1 MSQKNNFKMKIRK
14 NTIVLALML
23 FAFLSINAQSFLK
36 KKQKKAYKCGYVHK
50 ESFLSKMKPMKLI
63 SKATGA
69 LIKAK
74 PKSDLANVAL
84 SIGYASNQI
93 PRNQLDYATKTPGWE
108 TCGDGVA
115 VFFLN
120 YEGIGFTDTDGDVKV
135 NGNKLEKAG
144 LGSYY
149 YGFSP
154 DKRGT
159 QKVIINSSNGDVV
172 DIEIEQ
178 AAPLEIISVN
188 GVAKGGDI
196 IIDGTKDL
204 VIELK
209 GGDADPDSELYVE
222 MIISA
227 MSLKVQSHLYPSK
240 ATNKIVV
247 PKEAFKNFENS
258 PLPIIKKNTLSVTRV
273 KNELINNNVVGV
285 IQKTSTFSD
294 FVPVLMDGDF
304 SGGSLLK
311 NAFKKDKNTNASSKF
326 KTIEGEY
333 NVKINKGNPFMHPPI
348 EKMKNIGIS
357 SFVVRGNLQKEKT
370 TVSTSTSTSFNVKTT
385 TTTTT
390 HIKKWFP
397 KLEEQSWQNF
407 VDNLYDQFADKL
419 KSEYGVNVVDV
430 NKILKAK
437 AYAEM
442 KPIVDTVTQ
451 TFIEKGAYGTKRL
464 IKTGAID
471 YIKDIKTTFAADG
484 TNEKIIQE
492 LALDGLIAV
501 TIDLDFDLKTA
512 GLNPIV
518 KMTAFSPNV
527 TYRMAGKY
535 FEMDFSTKAKSLEE
549 AGKYNA
555 LVGPEEAIYKI
566 IKGDELINAFK
577 LAMDELKRGEKAN
590 PAYHRIWK
598 DRMK

>member
-1 MSQKNNFKMKIRK
+1 MDIKKMRIT
-14 NTIVLALML
+14 TILML
-23 FAFLSINAQSFLK
+23 FIFTTVSINAQSFLK
-36 KKQKKAYKCGYVHK
+36 KKQLKAYKCGYVHK
-50 ESFLSKMKPMKLI
+50 EGFLNKIKPMKLI

-74 PKSDLANVAL
+74 PKSDLSNVAL
-84 SIGYASNQI
+84 SIGYAANLI
-93 PRNQLDYATKTPGWE
+93 PKSQLDFATKTPGWE
-108 TCGDGVA
+108 TCGDGVS

-135 NGNKLEKAG
+135 NGKKLEKAG
-144 LGSYY
+144 MGTYFQGS
-149 YGFSP
+149 SP

-159 QKVIINSSNGDVV
+159 QKVVINSSDGDLL

-188 GVAKGGDI
+188 GIPKGGDI
-196 IIDGTKDL
+196 IIDGKSDV

-209 GGDADPDSELYVE
+209 GGDTDPNSELYVE
-222 MIISA
+222 MIITA

-258 PLPIIKKNTLSVTRV
+258 PLPILKKNTLSVTRV
-273 KNELINNNVVGV
+273 KNELIYNSVVGV
-285 IQKTSTFSD
+285 IQKTATFSD

-304 SGGSLLK
+304 SGGNLLK
-311 NAFKKDKNTNASSKF
+311 NAFKKDKNTNASNKF

-333 NVKINKGNPFMHPPI
+333 NVKINKGNPFTHPPL

-370 TVSTSTSTSFNVKTT
+370 TVSTSTTTNFNIKTI

-397 KLEEQSWQNF
+397 KLTDDTWQRF
-407 VDNLYDQFADKL
+407 VDNLYDQFKNKL
-419 KSEYGVNVVDV
+419 LEENVNVVDV
-430 NKILKAK
+430 NRVLKAK
-437 AYAEM
+437 AYSEM
-442 KPIVDTVTQ
+442 KPILDTVTQ
-451 TFIEKGAYGTKRL
+451 TFVEKGAYGTKRL

-471 YIKDIKTTFAADG
+471 YIRDLKTTFAADQ
-484 TNEKIIQE
+484 TNHKMMTE
-492 LALDGLIAV
+492 LGLDGLIAV
-501 TIDLDFDLKTA
+501 TIDLDFDLESA
-512 GLNPIV
+512 GLNPVV
-518 KMTAFSPNV
+518 KIAAFSPNV
-527 TYRMAGKY
+527 SYRMAGKY
-535 FEMDFSTKAKSLEE
+535 FEMDFSTKAKSLKE

-555 LVGPEEAIYKI
+555 LVGPEQAIYKI
-566 IKGDELINAFK
+566 IKGDELMNAFK
-577 LAMDELKRGEKAN
+577 LAIDELKRGEKEN

-598 DRMK
+598 ERMN